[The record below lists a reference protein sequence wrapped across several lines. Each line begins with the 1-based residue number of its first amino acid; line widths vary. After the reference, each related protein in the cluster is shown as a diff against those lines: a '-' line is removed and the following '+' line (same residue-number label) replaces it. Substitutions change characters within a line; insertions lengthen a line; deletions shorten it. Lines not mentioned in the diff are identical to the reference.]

1 MPYSKTVGSIKIIM
15 FVFGVIGMMAVGYS
29 LGRFN
34 QSSDQHSAVGVAIDQ
49 GATGSIHAGVPMN
62 AGAPVPVKSGLPIN
76 LMADT
81 AASGEQLSFATGII
95 DINLEGLFVLDHLT
109 GTLQCWVVNPRGGG
123 VAGIYSTNVG
133 AALATEKEGK
143 ADYVIATGT
152 MDFSGMQRIGNLRP
166 ANCVVYVGE
175 GNSGKVVGYSLFFN
189 RTAMLAGRA
198 QGGQL
203 QQVCIGQTRG
213 AGLQRDD

>member
-1 MPYSKTVGSIKIIM
+1 MKVIM
-15 FVFGVIGMMAVGYS
+15 FVFGVVGMMAVGYG

-34 QSSDQHSAVGVAIDQ
+34 QSSDDNIAAGVAIDQ
-49 GATGSIHAGVPMN
+49 GATESIHSGAPVEKGVLVNAGVP
-62 AGAPVPVKSGLPIN
+62 VKRDLPIN

-81 AASGEQLSFATGII
+81 AASGEQLSFATGLI
-95 DINLEGLFVLDHLT
+95 DTNLEGLFVLDHLT

-123 VAGIYSTNVG
+123 VAGIYTTNVG

-143 ADYVIATGT
+143 ADYVLATGA
-152 MDFSGMQRIGNLRP
+152 MDFSGMQSIGNLRP
-166 ANCVVYVGE
+166 ASCVVYVGE

-213 AGLQRDD
+213 AGLQRDE